1 GVRPDVAVG
10 LCVERSLEMIVALL
24 GILKA
29 GGAYV
34 PLDPAY
40 PAERL
45 RFLLEDARVAVLLS
59 QRGLRDRVPETDALR
74 VELDGE
80 GAGAMAQQPSHNP
93 AVRLQATNLAYVIY
107 TSGSTGKPKGVMIEH
122 RSAFNFIRWGQLAFD
137 AGVLERTLFSTSLN
151 FDLAVY
157 ECFVPLTV
165 GATTMLV
172 QNVLDL
178 GRMPLDVTL
187 INTVPSAMQALVD
200 RGNIPRAIRRVNLAG
215 EALKRELV
223 ERIFTTTAAAAVCN
237 LYGPSETTTYST
249 WVAIRPGEA
258 VHIGRPIAN
267 SQIYILDGECQPVP
281 VGVSGELYI
290 AGAGLARGYARRPG
304 LTAERFVA
312 NPYGGAGE
320 RMYRTGDLARWRSDG
335 TIEFLGRSD
344 FQVKIRGFRIELGEI
359 EAQLAEYPGVEE
371 VAVLAREEEA
381 GDKRL
386 VAYCTGGLAGAE
398 GLRADLQASLWD

>member
-1 GVRPDVAVG
+1 GMVEDGGQPVDRLPMVGAEERQRVLVEWNASRVEYARDECVHELFEAQAERTPEAVAVVYEASQLSYGELNRRANRVAHYLRQLGVGPDVAVG

-24 GILKA
+24 GSLKA

-45 RFLLEDARVAVLLS
+45 RFLLEDARAAVLLS
-59 QRGLRDRVPETDALR
+59 LRGL
-74 VELDGE
+74 
-80 GAGAMAQQPSHNP
+80 
-93 AVRLQATNLAYVIY
+93 
-107 TSGSTGKPKGVMIEH
+107 
-122 RSAFNFIRWGQLAFD
+122 
-137 AGVLERTLFSTSLN
+137 
-151 FDLAVY
+151 
-157 ECFVPLTV
+157 
-165 GATTMLV
+165 
-172 QNVLDL
+172 LDL

-267 SQIYILDGECQPVP
+267 TRVYVLDGQCRPVP
-281 VGVSGELYI
+281 IGVVGELYI
-290 AGAGLARGYARRPG
+290 AGAGLARGYGRRPG
-304 LTAERFVA
+304 
-312 NPYGGAGE
+312 
-320 RMYRTGDLARWRSDG
+320 
-335 TIEFLGRSD
+335 
-344 FQVKIRGFRIELGEI
+344 
-359 EAQLAEYPGVEE
+359 
-371 VAVLAREEEA
+371 
-381 GDKRL
+381 
-386 VAYCTGGLAGAE
+386 
-398 GLRADLQASLWD
+398 